1 MVGRPHPTLGQ
12 EPFAI
17 LQSFNGKS
25 EADLSAHVVAMYG
38 PDWVLGGAIELK
50 ELGLETFPLNPTGK
64 IQKLD
69 LLTALAKAPVV
80 AP

>member
-1 MVGRPHPTLGQ
+1 MGRPHPTLGQ

-25 EADLSAHVVAMYG
+25 ESDLSAHVIAMYG
-38 PDWVLGGAIELK
+38 PDWVLGGAIQLK
-50 ELGLETFPLNPTGK
+50 TLGLETFPTNATGK

-69 LLTALAKAPVV
+69 LLAALAGSSAF
-80 AP
+80 AS

>member
-1 MVGRPHPTLGQ
+1 MGRPHPTLGQ

-17 LQSFNGKS
+17 LRSFNGKS
-25 EADLSAHVVAMYG
+25 ESDLTAHVIATYG

-50 ELGLETFPLNPTGK
+50 KLGLETFALNPTGK
-64 IQKLD
+64 VQKLN
-69 LLTALAKAPVV
+69 LLAALANLPVV